1 MSTSILANTDSW
13 TPRIDLS
20 NMAQSLLSPCLT
32 IAMPLVSLCIL
43 SASDKSGLTFLA
55 QSLEVSRLTPPE
67 SLRKSCPNSI
77 TFSASTGNSLQ
88 KPPRL
93 LQNCTRRSFC
103 CLLFTCSPHEQRHS
117 PFSHS
122 CFISLTSGLSH
133 SHFTNSSRPLLPHT
147 SEHGPSLRFTFSHSH
162 SASCIQCL
170 TSFRLFEPHPP
181 YLLRPV
187 LVPPLSRAGFGAFPS
202 SFPLWS

>member
-1 MSTSILANTDSW
+1 MSTSILANTDSRK
-13 TPRIDLS
+13 PRTDLS

-67 SLRKSCPNSI
+67 SLRKSCPHSI

-103 CLLFTCSPHEQRHS
+103 CLLFTCSLMNRDIHPSVTLVSFHS
-117 PFSHS
+117 
-122 CFISLTSGLSH
+122 SGFSH
-133 SHFTNSSRPLLPHT
+133 SHFTNSPRPLLLTHLSMDPHCA
-147 SEHGPSLRFTFSHSH
+147 SLSVTHTQPHAFNASHH
-162 SASCIQCL
+162 
-170 TSFRLFEPHPP
+170 
-181 YLLRPV
+181 
-187 LVPPLSRAGFGAFPS
+187 
-202 SFPLWS
+202 